1 MFYKIENKEL
11 DLLAAYNCKDGPSPF
26 LRIFKLIGIPVGI
39 VVVVAIVCITLL
51 VLNYNVQTDIDQ
63 TVTENQSIQKQI
75 DKCDKKA
82 YQELTTLEGT
92 YQSVQQ
98 IDEYITSLPI
108 ITQNKING
116 LKRTLLKGMS
126 IQTITYNQKNGQ
138 LTVSYIS
145 SHVRN
150 IEKYVSAIKENKQY
164 KKVSY
169 KGYQQG
175 SKTTQTFTGEYDP
188 ITGQPIT
195 AQSVALYYTF
205 SVTIT
210 ITGGE

>member
-205 SVTIT
+205 SATIT